1 MINQSRQFEDH
12 DAVVYHFCNTDLHDQ
27 PYTVDRNISR
37 DYETMTSRIHVESK
51 TWEITT
57 YHDEHGF
64 VISQSI
70 ALL

>member
-1 MINQSRQFEDH
+1 MTRQFDDH
-12 DAVVYHFCNTDLHDQ
+12 DAVIYHFCKTDLYDQ
-27 PYTVDRNISR
+27 RYTVDRNIFR
-37 DYETMTSRIHVESK
+37 DESSMTSRVHVEQK

-70 ALL
+70 AVL